1 MKYFVNSHYKKS
13 GSLILAL
20 KQEKGGNSM
29 CVDLDKT
36 IKEEKEKVI
45 KELSKWICN
54 ELKNTSSIE
63 TESILPD
70 IIAEFKKL
78 TS

>member
-1 MKYFVNSHYKKS
+1 
-13 GSLILAL
+13 
-20 KQEKGGNSM
+20 M
-29 CVDLDKT
+29 CADLDKT

-45 KELSKWICN
+45 KELSKWICK
-54 ELKNTSSIE
+54 ELKNTSSVE

-70 IIAEFKKL
+70 VITAFQKL

>member
-1 MKYFVNSHYKKS
+1 MKYLVIIKKS

-20 KQEKGGNSM
+20 KHEKGGNSM

-36 IKEEKEKVI
+36 IKEEKVI

-70 IIAEFKKL
+70 IIAEFQKL

>member
-1 MKYFVNSHYKKS
+1 
-13 GSLILAL
+13 
-20 KQEKGGNSM
+20 M

-45 KELSKWICN
+45 KELSKWIGN

-70 IIAEFKKL
+70 IIIAFQKL

>member
-1 MKYFVNSHYKKS
+1 
-13 GSLILAL
+13 
-20 KQEKGGNSM
+20 M

-45 KELSKWICN
+45 KEISKWICN
-54 ELKNTSSIE
+54 ELKDTSSVE

-70 IIAEFKKL
+70 VITAFQKL

>member
-1 MKYFVNSHYKKS
+1 
-13 GSLILAL
+13 
-20 KQEKGGNSM
+20 M

-54 ELKNTSSIE
+54 ELKDTSSVE

-70 IIAEFKKL
+70 VITAFQKL

>member
-1 MKYFVNSHYKKS
+1 
-13 GSLILAL
+13 
-20 KQEKGGNSM
+20 M

-63 TESILPD
+63 TESILLD